1 MATNIFSPW
10 SGKTY
15 SYDYGSNL
23 GGGNSAY
30 NIWGSQSNNPYIV
43 FGPSY
48 QPGYYNPNT
57 GTPITQPQPLQ
68 VSTGGDDSFP
78 DTTPP
83 TGSGYS
89 FGGNGSN
96 SWFGGGVAGPSTS
109 PGYSGPYDQGNPLA
123 TGNQGFMNELGKAVN
138 DYVSSG
144 GLLGITANAIGSL
157 FGEPAANNDYNAK
170 SYAQEVGVAE
180 GAGPKTFSGVSVA
193 QQLADAKIAE
203 QMAADMAAQQANYTN
218 GQLTGGVS
226 YAGTGG
232 SDNFGYGAGSG
243 YDSDGGYSGT
253 DAGDA
258 AAAGAGEEDS
268 GGSAYAGNAGGG
280 FW

>member
-10 SGKTY
+10 SGQTY
-15 SYDYGSNL
+15 SYDYGANL

-138 DYVSSG
+138 DYFSNG
-144 GLLGITANAIGSL
+144 GVLGMAANAIGGL

-180 GAGPKTFSGVSVA
+180 GAGPTRFSDVSVA
-193 QQLADAKIAE
+193 QQMADAMK
-203 QMAADMAAQQANYTN
+203 AQQANYTN

-232 SDNFGYGAGSG
+232 SDNFGYGGDNSGYGESGSG
-243 YDSDGGYSGT
+243 FGGFDDGT
-253 DAGDA
+253 DASDA
-258 AAAGAGEEDS
+258 AAANQGEEDS
-268 GGSAYAGNAGGG
+268 GGSGYAGNAGGG

>member
-10 SGKTY
+10 SGQTY
-15 SYDYGSNL
+15 SYDYGANL

-57 GTPITQPQPLQ
+57 GTPIAQPQPLQ

-138 DYVSSG
+138 DYFSNG
-144 GLLGITANAIGSL
+144 GVLGMAANAIGGL

-180 GAGPKTFSGVSVA
+180 GAGPTRFSDVSVA
-193 QQLADAKIAE
+193 QQMADAMK
-203 QMAADMAAQQANYTN
+203 AQQANYTN

-232 SDNFGYGAGSG
+232 SDNFGYGGDNSGYGESGSG
-243 YDSDGGYSGT
+243 FGGFDDGT
-253 DAGDA
+253 DASDA
-258 AAAGAGEEDS
+258 AAANQGEEDS
-268 GGSAYAGNAGGG
+268 GGSGYAGNAGGG

>member
-15 SYDYGSNL
+15 SYNYGANL

-57 GTPITQPQPLQ
+57 GTPIAQPQPLQ

-138 DYVSSG
+138 DYVSG
-144 GLLGITANAIGSL
+144 GGILGMTANAIGGL

-180 GAGPKTFSGVSVA
+180 GAGPTRFSDVSVA
-193 QQLADAKIAE
+193 QQMADAMK
-203 QMAADMAAQQANYTN
+203 AQPANYTD

-232 SDNFGYGAGSG
+232 SDNFGYGGDNSGYGESGSG
-243 YDSDGGYSGT
+243 FGGFDDGT
-253 DAGDA
+253 DASDA
-258 AAAGAGEEDS
+258 AAANQGEEDS

>member
-10 SGKTY
+10 SGQTY
-15 SYDYGSNL
+15 SYDYGANL

-57 GTPITQPQPLQ
+57 GTPIAQPQPLQ

-78 DTTPP
+78 DTTPF

-138 DYVSSG
+138 DYFSNG
-144 GLLGITANAIGSL
+144 GVLGMAANAIGGL

-180 GAGPKTFSGVSVA
+180 GAGPTRFSDVSVA
-193 QQLADAKIAE
+193 QQMADAMK
-203 QMAADMAAQQANYTN
+203 AQQANYTN

-232 SDNFGYGAGSG
+232 SDNFGYGGDNSGYGESGSG
-243 YDSDGGYSGT
+243 FGGFDDGT
-253 DAGDA
+253 DASDA
-258 AAAGAGEEDS
+258 AAANQGEEDS
-268 GGSAYAGNAGGG
+268 GGSGYAGNAGGG

>member
-1 MATNIFSPW
+1 MANNIFSPTP
-10 SGKTY
+10 GYTY
-15 SYDYGSNL
+15 GQLPANSNAAYGT
-23 GGGNSAY
+23 
-30 NIWGSQSNNPYIV
+30 WGSQGPINPYIV
-43 FGPSY
+43 FGPGY
-48 QPGYYNPNT
+48 TPGLYNPNT
-57 GTPITQPQPLQ
+57 GQALPQQPLQ
-68 VSTGGDDSFP
+68 TTVSTSGDDSFS
-78 DTTPP
+78 DTTPV
-83 TGSGYS
+83 GDGYS
-89 FGGNGSN
+89 FGGSGSN
-96 SWFGGGVAGPSTS
+96 SIFGGGVAGASTS

-123 TGNQGFMNELGKAVN
+123 TGNQGFMNELGKSVS
-138 DYVSSG
+138 DYFNSG
-144 GLLGITANAIGSL
+144 GILGMAANAIGGL

-180 GAGPKTFSGVSVA
+180 GAGPKTFSGISVA

-268 GGSAYAGNAGGG
+268 CGSGYAGNAGGG

>member
-10 SGKTY
+10 SGQTY

-30 NIWGSQSNNPYIV
+30 NIWGSQSNNPYII
-43 FGPSY
+43 FGPNY

-57 GTPITQPQPLQ
+57 GTPITQPQPQPLQ

-78 DTTPP
+78 DDTPP
-83 TGSGYS
+83 IGSGYS
-89 FGGNGSN
+89 FGGSGSN

-170 SYAQEVGVAE
+170 SYAQEVGVAK
-180 GAGPKTFSGVSVA
+180 GAGPTRFSDVSVA
-193 QQLADAKIAE
+193 QQMADAMK
-203 QMAADMAAQQANYTN
+203 AQQANYTD
-218 GQLTGGVS
+218 GQLSGGVS

-232 SDNFGYGAGSG
+232 SDNFGYGGDNSGYGESGSG
-243 YDSDGGYSGT
+243 FGGFDDGT
-253 DAGDA
+253 DASDA
-258 AAAGAGEEDS
+258 AAANQGEEDS
-268 GGSAYAGNAGGG
+268 GGSGYAGNAGGG